1 MQFHKKRIPQCCRTF
16 EDYKKFERVAIHF
29 HQLKVKDIRK
39 ETSDCVSIAFE
50 IAQEIEKDFQFIPG
64 QNITLKKSFNG
75 EEIRRSYSI
84 CSCPSENE
92 LRVAV
97 KKVEGGIFSTFAN
110 EELKEGDVLEVLPPT
125 GNFYTP
131 IIVSQKKNYVFIA
144 AGSGITPVISL
155 IKTILATEKE
165 SQVTLLYGNK
175 TVTSVIFKEQLEAL
189 KDKFLQRFNVH
200 YVFSRETA
208 ESVFNNGRINGEKLE
223 TLSRLVNFNSVD
235 NFFICG
241 PEPLIYSA
249 KDFLL
254 KWGIDPDKIHFELFT
269 TPTQEHTQIYTAVK
283 PTEEEGSNITM
294 RIDGRSFEFKLDYN
308 GKSILDAGLDHG
320 ADLPFA
326 CKGGVCCTCKAKLIE
341 GRVDMEANYGLE
353 KSEVKAGYILTCQ
366 SHPRTK
372 KVVVDYDQA

>member
-1 MQFHKKRIPQCCRTF
+1 
-16 EDYKKFERVAIHF
+16 VAIHF
-29 HQLKVKDIRK
+29 HVLRVKDIRK
-39 ETSDCVSIAFE
+39 ETDDCVSIAFE
-50 IAQEIEKDFQFIPG
+50 IAPEAEHDFQFIPG

-84 CSCPSENE
+84 CSCLSENE

-97 KKVEGGIFSTFAN
+97 KKVPEGIFSTFAN
-110 EELKEGDVLEVLPPT
+110 EQLQIGDVLEVLPPT
-125 GNFYTP
+125 GNFYMP
-131 IIVSQKKNYVFIA
+131 IIASQKKNYVFIA

-165 SQVTLLYGNK
+165 SNVTLLYGNK
-175 TVTSVIFKEQLEAL
+175 GLASVIFREQLEAL
-189 KDKFLQRFNVH
+189 KDKYLQRFNIH
-200 YVFSRETA
+200 HVFSRETV
-208 ESVFNNGRINGEKLE
+208 ESAFNSGRINGEKLE

-269 TPTQEHTQIYTAVK
+269 TPTKEPIKVFKEIKQA
-283 PTEEEGSNITM
+283 EEEGSNIIM
-294 RIDGRSFEFKLDYN
+294 RIDGRSFQFKLDYN
-308 GKSILDAGLDHG
+308 GKSLLDAGLDHG

-341 GRVDMEANYGLE
+341 GEVDMEANYGLE

>member
-1 MQFHKKRIPQCCRTF
+1 M
-16 EDYKKFERVAIHF
+16 AIHF
-29 HQLKVKDIRK
+29 HQLTIKDIRK
-39 ETSDCVSIAFE
+39 ETDECVSIAFE
-50 IAQEIEKDFQFIPG
+50 IPAEVEKDFQFIPG
-64 QNITLKKSFNG
+64 QNVTLRKFFNG

-110 EELKEGDVLEVLPPT
+110 QELKEGDVLEVLPPT

-131 IIVSQKKNYVFIA
+131 ILSSQKKNYLFIA

-155 IKTILATEKE
+155 IKAILSTEKE

-175 TVTSVIFKEQLEAL
+175 GLASVIFKEQLEAL
-189 KDKFLQRFNVH
+189 KDKYLQRFNIH
-200 YVFSRETA
+200 HVFSREKTEA
-208 ESVFNNGRINGEKLE
+208 DFNSGRIDDAKLKL
-223 TLSRLVNFNSVD
+223 LSRLVDFNSVD

-241 PEPLIYSA
+241 PAALIFTA

-254 KWGIDPDKIHFELFT
+254 SIGIDPDKIHFELFT
-269 TPTQEHTQIYTAVK
+269 TPTKEHAKIYEAVK
-283 PTEEEGSNITM
+283 SIEEEGSDITI
-294 RIDGRSFEFKLDYN
+294 RIDGRSFEFKLEYN
-308 GKSILDAGLDHG
+308 GKTILDAGLDHG

-341 GRVDMEANYGLE
+341 GEVDMEANYGLE
-353 KSEVKAGYILTCQ
+353 KSELKAGFILTCQ
-366 SHPRTK
+366 SHPRTE